1 MLVEVFDIKNFVKS
15 TFFFRSRL
23 NADFQNVQDQET
35 VCFPNFNKWNLIIYI
50 VIIIHYIYFFK

>member
-35 VCFPNFNKWNLIIYI
+35 VCFPSEI
-50 VIIIHYIYFFK
+50 